1 MIRYLGGRHGG
12 LKYERYDGPR
22 PHTIPFPRWCIS
34 ANLRSL
40 VLSLSFLPSSSAT
53 SSPPPSP
60 LPLLLCPSSAPLHLS
75 LALLVRILS
84 PLLPL
89 SFSLSPSLSL
99 FVLQRTCKCRY
110 ICIYVCISQAEEKS
124 DEEKEGEERRD
135 LYTCIPV
142 SYTFEPTSGHFYRH
156 HLIATIRY
164 LMATS
169 YICVWVYPPSLSL
182 CSRHGPRVLT
192 LGISLAIVKSP
203 TLKGITGER
212 RTFLD
217 PWSGINAFDAKR
229 FFKNGERRGILRG
242 GRSRFFVVDYI
253 IQLLVPFATLV
264 RFNELFGGFNVFRHQ
279 VLEIC
284 LEIVKKRKA
293 KSLVFRLSANS
304 ISEIFIFFN
313 FFPVLFLK

>member
-1 MIRYLGGRHGG
+1 MY
-12 LKYERYDGPR
+12 
-22 PHTIPFPRWCIS
+22 
-34 ANLRSL
+34 
-40 VLSLSFLPSSSAT
+40 
-53 SSPPPSP
+53 P
-60 LPLLLCPSSAPLHLS
+60 L
-75 LALLVRILS
+75 
-84 PLLPL
+84 
-89 SFSLSPSLSL
+89 
-99 FVLQRTCKCRY
+99 
-110 ICIYVCISQAEEKS
+110 
-124 DEEKEGEERRD
+124 
-135 LYTCIPV
+135 
-142 SYTFEPTSGHFYRH
+142 
-156 HLIATIRY
+156 
-164 LMATS
+164 
-169 YICVWVYPPSLSL
+169 SLSL

-284 LEIVKKRKA
+284 LEIVKKRKV

>member
-1 MIRYLGGRHGG
+1 MYM
-12 LKYERYDGPR
+12 
-22 PHTIPFPRWCIS
+22 C
-34 ANLRSL
+34 
-40 VLSLSFLPSSSAT
+40 
-53 SSPPPSP
+53 
-60 LPLLLCPSSAPLHLS
+60 
-75 LALLVRILS
+75 
-84 PLLPL
+84 
-89 SFSLSPSLSL
+89 
-99 FVLQRTCKCRY
+99 
-110 ICIYVCISQAEEKS
+110 VCISQAEEKS

-164 LMATS
+164 LVATS
-169 YICVWVYPPSLSL
+169 YICVWVYPLSLSL

-284 LEIVKKRKA
+284 LEIVKKRKV
-293 KSLVFRLSANS
+293 KSLVFQLSANS

-313 FFPVLFLK
+313 FFPVLSLK

>member
-89 SFSLSPSLSL
+89 SFSFSLSISL

-110 ICIYVCISQAEEKS
+110 IYVYVCVCKSSRREEWRG
-124 DEEKEGEERRD
+124 EGRRGEKRSVY
-135 LYTCIPV
+135 LYTCFLYLRAHLGTLLSAP
-142 SYTFEPTSGHFYRH
+142 SNRH
-156 HLIATIRY
+156 
-164 LMATS
+164 
-169 YICVWVYPPSLSL
+169 
-182 CSRHGPRVLT
+182 
-192 LGISLAIVKSP
+192 
-203 TLKGITGER
+203 
-212 RTFLD
+212 D
-217 PWSGINAFDAKR
+217 P
-229 FFKNGERRGILRG
+229 
-242 GRSRFFVVDYI
+242 
-253 IQLLVPFATLV
+253 
-264 RFNELFGGFNVFRHQ
+264 LFGGHVLYMCVSVSPLSLSVFQTRSKSFDTWN
-279 VLEIC
+279 LISDREIPDPEGDYRREKD
-284 LEIVKKRKA
+284 LSR
-293 KSLVFRLSANS
+293 SLVRNQRVRCEEVF
-304 ISEIFIFFN
+304 
-313 FFPVLFLK
+313 